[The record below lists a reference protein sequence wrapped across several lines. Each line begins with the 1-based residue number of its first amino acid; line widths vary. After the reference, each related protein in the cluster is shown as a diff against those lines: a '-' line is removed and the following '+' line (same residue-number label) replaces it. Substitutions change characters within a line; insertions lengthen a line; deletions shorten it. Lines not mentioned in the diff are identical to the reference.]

1 MNAQRSPLVSFSMT
15 SIQQLEPCIGVGV
28 HHKRISQFNGWVAK
42 NMSLPV
48 LQKFLD
54 LGQQFLSICII
65 QNHCTRY
72 TQGWQEIT
80 RLLFILLFKLAWDR
94 FYCGEHNCFLA
105 SLVPR
110 CSKSTWEWS
119 YFLASYDCKE
129 LSNLLLICTILLVK
143 YSSGN
148 SCGNCWQT
156 YTQVSYI
163 VHIEC
168 YMLVK

>member
-1 MNAQRSPLVSFSMT
+1 MNAQRSPLVSSSMT

-28 HHKRISQFNGWVAK
+28 HHKCKSQFNGWVAK

-48 LQKFLD
+48 WQKFLD
-54 LGQQFLSICII
+54 LGEQFLSICTI

-72 TQGWQEIT
+72 TQRWQEIT
-80 RLLFILLFKLAWDR
+80 RLLYFLLFKLAWDR
-94 FYCGEHNCFLA
+94 FYYGEHNCFLA

-110 CSKSTWEWS
+110 CLKNRRELQFYSSTWEWG
-119 YFLASYDCKE
+119 YFLVSYDYKE
-129 LSNLLLICTILLVK
+129 LSNLLLICTVLLVK

-156 YTQVSYI
+156 YTSVI
-163 VHIEC
+163 
-168 YMLVK
+168 